1 LPVGFFDFY
10 KNFCYNIYRKLR
22 KKEKRMKEK
31 LYDYLKETYEQ
42 AMNVQESPACVS
54 SFGSQMVGAVSLY
67 FRTCN
72 PTQEER
78 DVILKN
84 LATMLSDVNSY
95 SQKLLR
101 KQKSKEVSA

>member
-1 LPVGFFDFY
+1 
-10 KNFCYNIYRKLR
+10 
-22 KKEKRMKEK
+22 MKEK

-42 AMNVQESPACVS
+42 AMNIKESSACVA

-67 FRTCN
+67 FKTFN

-78 DVILKN
+78 DVILN
-84 LATMLSDVNSY
+84 DLATMLSDINSY

-101 KQKSKEVSA
+101 KWYSKQRSKEVTA

>member
-1 LPVGFFDFY
+1 
-10 KNFCYNIYRKLR
+10 
-22 KKEKRMKEK
+22 MKEK
-31 LYDYLKETYEQ
+31 LYDYLKEIYAQ

-67 FRTCN
+67 FKTFN

-78 DVILKN
+78 EVILKDMV
-84 LATMLSDVNSY
+84 TMLCDVNSY

-101 KQKSKEVSA
+101 KQRSKEVSA